1 MRRPV
6 VVTLVAL
13 AVAVVIGVMMW
24 EGGHIQRQQGQVV
37 EGTASNIGGPFTL
50 TDQYGRTRRD
60 KDFHGR
66 YMLVYFGYTNCPD
79 VCPTTL
85 SVIADALDKMEGA
98 AQQVVPVFITV
109 DPARD
114 TPPVMQKYLL
124 SFGPNFVGLTGSA
137 DAIAK
142 VTKEYHV
149 SATAEA
155 PKNGSYAID
164 HTNAIYLMGP
174 DGKFITS
181 YTETIGPDKL
191 ADAIMKRM

>member
-13 AVAVVIGVMMW
+13 VIAAAIGVVVW

-37 EGTASNIGGPFTL
+37 EGTASDIGGPFTL

-60 KDFHGR
+60 SEFRGR

-85 SVIADALDKMEGA
+85 SVMADALDKMEGA
-98 AQQVVPVFITV
+98 AKQVVPIFITV

-114 TPPVMQKYLL
+114 TPSVMKQYLS
-124 SFGPNFVGLTGSA
+124 SFGPDFIGLTGPA

-142 VTKEYHV
+142 VAKAYHV
-149 SATAEA
+149 YEKDEPA
-155 PKNGSYAID
+155 KNGTYAVD
-164 HTNAIYLMGP
+164 HSNAMYLMGP
-174 DGKFITS
+174 DGKFVTS
-181 YTETIGPDKL
+181 YTETMGPDKL
-191 ADAIMKRM
+191 AEAIMQRM